1 MRVRAGTELPDDT
14 VLQQRATQMSEVREA
29 AQGGQGFGR
38 LEGNREV
45 LTLGS
50 LFDGAGT
57 IPFAAK
63 LCGIK
68 ICHGGIC

>member
-1 MRVRAGTELPDDT
+1 MRVRAGAELPDDT
-14 VLQQRATQMSEVREA
+14 ILQQRTAEMSEVREV
-29 AQGGQGFGR
+29 AQSGQGIDR
-38 LEGNREV
+38 LEEGSEV

>member
-1 MRVRAGTELPDDT
+1 MRVWAGIKLPSDT
-14 VLQQRATQMSEVREA
+14 VLQQRAEKMSEVREA
-29 AQGGQGFGR
+29 AQGGQGVGR
-38 LEGNREV
+38 LEDDRKV